1 MIFHFFFGHYRSC
14 FLKAAMAYDRAA
26 VRQGRPKE
34 DLNFPD
40 GVDHLPPESSDDED
54 DEDKKFR
61 YINVTGFKGVS
72 KYDDARF
79 LSSIVVGEERYYL
92 GLFGDKKT
100 AAVAFDEAV
109 LQYEQHLDLLNY
121 PAK

>member
-1 MIFHFFFGHYRSC
+1 MIFHFFLLTLSFL

-61 YINVTGFKGVS
+61 YINVTGFKGEFVVS
-72 KYDDARF
+72 VFY
-79 LSSIVVGEERYYL
+79 S
-92 GLFGDKKT
+92 
-100 AAVAFDEAV
+100 V
-109 LQYEQHLDLLNY
+109 LQYFSSLYQY
-121 PAK
+121 FCSI

>member
-1 MIFHFFFGHYRSC
+1 
-14 FLKAAMAYDRAA
+14 MAYDRAA